1 MVTREMIRRM
11 PKGAVVVDVS
21 IDQGGCVE
29 GIRQTTHT
37 DPTYVEDGIVFSAI
51 PNLPGVVPLTST
63 RALAR
68 ATLPFVKAIARDG
81 WKAAARKDA
90 GLAKGV
96 GVTEGHVTDPIIAE
110 TFGLPYN
117 PLSL

>member
-1 MVTREMIRRM
+1 
-11 PKGAVVVDVS
+11 VS

-29 GIRQTTHT
+29 GIHATSHT
-37 DPTYVEDGIVFSAI
+37 DPTYVEDGVVFSAI

-68 ATLPFVKAIARDG
+68 ATLPYVTAIARHG
-81 WKAAARKDA
+81 WKAAAAADP
-90 GLAKGV
+90 GLAEGV
-96 GVTEGHVTDPIIAE
+96 RVSGGRLLHQNIAE
-110 TFGLPYN
+110 IFDLPYN